1 MLKTNMTSYKGKLEF
16 REEIKLCFP
25 TVIAGFRAA
34 LVFATYI
41 CVLYT
46 YIVCNILY
54 L

>member
-41 CVLYT
+41 CAVHLYF
-46 YIVCNILY
+46 V
-54 L
+54 